1 MVFPMNTK
9 QIYGIDK
16 MHFMVRGDD
25 IARAVLVSPPYMAK
39 WETLTDQNGNI
50 TQISCHWPYYFKLTE
65 K

>member
-1 MVFPMNTK
+1 
-9 QIYGIDK
+9 